1 MRRFCSNAM
10 VFLFLAATTLGRQE
24 PSAPA
29 TASALEAA
37 QGDRLK
43 LSGVRNGGRINEHLY
58 RGAQPGAEGLSQL
71 KKLGITTIVDLRGED
86 REKGE
91 WERRQAESL
100 GIRFVN
106 IPVSGWSP
114 PSNEQVAQFLSLFRN
129 NPNER
134 IFVHC
139 RFGDDRTGVFVAT
152 YRMAYDGWS
161 AQQAMN
167 EMYYFG
173 FNGIW
178 HPSMKTFI
186 REVQSRL
193 KTAPVLA
200 FYGQADKNVTKC
212 NNPSATSS
220 CPN

>member
-1 MRRFCSNAM
+1 MNISTAEHSPARKDCLNSKS
-10 VFLFLAATTLGRQE
+10 LAC
-24 PSAPA
+24 
-29 TASALEAA
+29 
-37 QGDRLK
+37 
-43 LSGVRNGGRINEHLY
+43 
-58 RGAQPGAEGLSQL
+58 
-71 KKLGITTIVDLRGED
+71 
-86 REKGE
+86 EKGE

-186 REVQSRL
+186 REFPSRL

-200 FYGQADKNVTKC
+200 FYGQAEKNVTKC